1 MKYKF
6 NKRLGFFI
14 RHSKTL
20 SDCRIILNSD
30 LKGENYGRNGSNGI
44 CFWDGR
50 SACIHSFDKTNKD
63 LKRKRNSRRELQGTV
78 IHCSNSLSH
87 GGVISN
93 SALKRKYYGRFGSN
107 GFCFRNGRS
116 RSISST
122 RKTYKNSEAKGN
134 PRRGLQRRIMHC
146 SKTVSDR

>member
-1 MKYKF
+1 MKYKY
-6 NKRLGFFI
+6 NKKLGFFI

-20 SDCRIILNSD
+20 SDRRVNLNSE

-87 GGVISN
+87 GG
-93 SALKRKYYGRFGSN
+93 
-107 GFCFRNGRS
+107 
-116 RSISST
+116 ISST
-122 RKTYKNSEAKGN
+122 SDFALRNRHTYLSFVLNCRSDYLVAYPQKEQKTYKTKLSRMK
-134 PRRGLQRRIMHC
+134 I
-146 SKTVSDR
+146 TF